1 MLSRDRFAGSAVP
14 FEGDRTLVVR
24 NLPRG
29 ARVTSARITLEPVAP
44 PGGRLFEEK
53 LTFSADRGD
62 FGATKLQGAGF
73 VEVDFHARRTLG
85 AVKGSGLAG
94 ATLQVDLGGL
104 YIQVTSL
111 GTMQTPSD
119 TSTYAVGSGSGGP
132 LPSLA
137 TGKFKLTGAPNVSPD
152 LAEVVVRSAPSN
164 LTLRLGQEPP
174 FYARPGELASAET
187 CPDFARILQAFL
199 TGAEVVDGFYRIPV
213 VVHSDSV
220 GRLDVR
226 VELEFVEEVNAL
238 DDDLKQAVMSF
249 DHGSAA
255 RSGSGSM
262 SVRLPA
268 GARVVPG
275 STTARVRG
283 AFQASR
289 IVYGPTG
296 GLKPT
301 GDAEVSEGRALA
313 TPLRMEAG
321 LKVSAV
327 DVLLGAKSTTAAL
340 TLDIVQ
346 DADGKPWTESILPA
360 PVDLAIDHEI
370 AGTPTWVNVPL
381 PREVELE
388 PGVRYW
394 LVIQSL
400 RGSASWGVSARDDV
414 EAAGTSGSWTRFHDV
429 ARDAAAGR
437 ALGVAFTSNGG
448 LSWREETAPGVA
460 GPLVAFVHLRDV
472 PAAFQMPIELQ
483 VGEGPSAR
491 RVSLERFQPLGR
503 VDFSLDFDAVAE
515 AVNAFAENTAQ
526 VVAPEGEHLRNGE
539 MEAWTKVGDRL
550 QLPPT
555 PQLVSHQPVELV
567 TSADGRRV
575 YALTKRDADGGADA
589 FLEIYRTVCGAHVA
603 TIELGEGEP
612 VALAVSPDGT
622 RAIATL
628 LLDAEDESGVRPG
641 ALIWV
646 DLEVLA
652 VVGQQTTP
660 VQKGRRAE
668 PVAAFSSD
676 GALLYV
682 GGNLAPVANRSDSL
696 VVAFSAADADAAF
709 RQSSQDPLGALQ
721 DTQRLALPF
730 QGQPVRILPSPD
742 GSLVHVGVVNEL
754 GQALELYTI
763 DAGSFAP
770 LGPPIALGFS
780 TGSSFEAVGAAPII
794 LSQSADG
801 TRLVAVNRDQ
811 GTVSVIDTERS
822 ELAFPPLID
831 ESTPPV
837 RYVAAAL
844 SPDGRRLFVAR
855 QVSGSRALTAL
866 DLSSGQ
872 AIDIDL
878 ETPASTLAV
887 TPGGER
893 LYVGSYIGNFSNNS
907 PSSGQ
912 MLSLQIGALVPEE
925 WTLTSGSV
933 FPLCFSTPLHRL
945 AALGDYEALKP
956 KSEDGPE
963 PPRSHQ
969 VSALSEVV
977 PVVAGVH
984 YALTFVGYAA
994 TPDAVAEIIWHGD
1007 QCAPLRTDRVE
1018 FDTLPIDAER
1028 FKLAVRSVSG
1038 LNQELKTSLGE
1049 KVTRLEATSPA
1060 GASSAEIRFT
1070 VPANEVALLDRASF
1084 QATSDS
1090 LVNGDFQ
1097 AQRGNNLSGWEL
1109 FPEHAAGMT
1118 IVASAGAVTLRNGGA
1133 EVVSLLQE
1141 VSFESDTDFSLSF
1154 RGRGKPG
1161 VTGEDPHV
1169 VLEWLDENG
1178 DPLPSFTEVAV
1189 TPDASDRSER
1199 RGTSPASAKRARVTL
1214 ELPRGSTLELEAVA
1228 LEPIFVTTIPISFVA
1243 QAPGD
1248 VTVSDVRV
1256 AYEKSRP
1263 PPPPVPTGGL
1273 CPPSLPPSAGSERCC
1288 CCHCPS
1294 CGSDDDLIDPQP
1306 TTTPGGVPAR
1316 TGECRSCG
1324 ARVTVPGG
1332 PPAATVGRA
1341 PPAPVRRTAA
1351 PKRAEAT
1358 TPTRARVTRAPFVAS
1373 TLTASPRDAVAS
1385 GSAPATKTA
1394 APASAPTI
1402 VETAATAPEPEAV
1415 APVLERNE
1423 PVRAPAVPAPPATKQ
1438 PELETAEPS
1447 AVSTALIRLVRE
1459 RPKTVASALGA
1470 AREGVAAVIRE
1481 AKQLRRRVERRRRGV

>member
-29 ARVTSARITLEPVAP
+29 ARVTSARVTLEPVAP
-44 PGGRLFEEK
+44 PRGRLFEEK
-53 LTFSADRGD
+53 LAFSGDRGD

-104 YIQVTSL
+104 YIQVTEL
-111 GTMQTPSD
+111 GTMQTPND
-119 TSTYAVGSGSGGP
+119 TSTFAIGSGSGGP

-137 TGKFKLTGAPNVSPD
+137 TGKFKLTGPANSSPD
-152 LAEVVVRSAPSN
+152 LTEVVVRSAPSN

-174 FYARPGELASAET
+174 FYARPGELASAEV

-199 TGAEVVDGFYRIPV
+199 IGAEVVDGFYRIPL

-238 DDDLKQAVMSF
+238 DNDLKQAVISF

-296 GLKPT
+296 GLGPSA
-301 GDAEVSEGRALA
+301 GIEVSEERALA

-394 LVIQSL
+394 LVLQSL
-400 RGSASWGVSARDDV
+400 RGSASWGVSARDEV
-414 EAAGTSGSWTRFHDV
+414 EAAGTRASWTRFNDV

-460 GPLVAFVHLRDV
+460 GPLVAFVHLRNV
-472 PAAFQMPIELQ
+472 PPGYRVPIELQ

-503 VDFSLDFDAVAE
+503 VDFSLDFDEVAE
-515 AVNAFAENTAQ
+515 AVNAFAENAAQ
-526 VVAPEGEHLRNGE
+526 AVAPAGEHLRNGE

-555 PQLVSHQPVELV
+555 PQMVSHEPVELV
-567 TSADGRRV
+567 ISADGSRV

-589 FLEIYRTVCGAHVA
+589 LLEIYGTVCGVHVA

-628 LLDAEDESGVRPG
+628 LLDAEDESGLRPG
-641 ALIWV
+641 ALLWV
-646 DLEVLA
+646 DLEVFA
-652 VVGQQTTP
+652 VVGQQTAP
-660 VQKGRRAE
+660 VQQGRRAE
-668 PVAAFSSD
+668 PIGAFSSD
-676 GALLYV
+676 GALLYL
-682 GGNLAPVANRSDSL
+682 GGDPGTVANRTDSP
-696 VVAFSAADADAAF
+696 VVAFSATEVDAAF
-709 RQSSQDPLGALQ
+709 RHSSQNPLGTLERKQ
-721 DTQRLALPF
+721 GLALASR
-730 QGQPVRILPSPD
+730 GQPVRILPSPD
-742 GSLVHVGVVNEL
+742 GSLVHVGIVNEV
-754 GQALELYTI
+754 GTLELHTL
-763 DAGSFAP
+763 DAASFTP
-770 LGPPIALGFS
+770 LGSPIVLDVAI
-780 TGSSFEAVGAAPII
+780 GSSSGAVFAAPIV
-794 LSQSADG
+794 LSQTADG
-801 TRLVAVNRDQ
+801 TRLVAVNRDA
-811 GTVSVIDTERS
+811 GTVSVIDTERR
-822 ELAFPPLID
+822 ELEFPPLAD
-831 ESTPPV
+831 ESTPPAP
-837 RYVAAAL
+837 YVAAVL
-844 SPDGRRLFVAR
+844 SPDGRRLFLAR
-855 QVSGSRALTAL
+855 QASGSKALTAL

-878 ETPASTLAV
+878 ETPAPTLAV

-893 LYVGSYIGNFSNNS
+893 LYIGNFSGRTPNNS
-907 PSSGQ
+907 KIGGQ
-912 MLSLQIGALVPEE
+912 MLSLQLGALVPEE
-925 WTLTSGSV
+925 WTLTSGNV
-933 FPLCFSTPLHRL
+933 FPVCFSAPLHRL
-945 AALGDYEALKP
+945 AALGDYDVVKRKL
-956 KSEDGPE
+956 EDGPE
-963 PPRSHQ
+963 PSRPHQ
-969 VSALSEVV
+969 VSSLSEVV
-977 PVVAGVH
+977 PVVAGVR
-984 YALTFVGYAA
+984 YALTFIGYAA

-1007 QCAPLRTDRVE
+1007 PCTPLRTDRVE
-1018 FDTLPIDAER
+1018 FEPLPIDPER

-1038 LNQELKTSLGE
+1038 LNQELKPSLSE
-1049 KVTRLEATSPA
+1049 RVTRLEATSPA

-1070 VPANEVALLDRASF
+1070 VPVNEVALLDRASF
-1084 QATSDS
+1084 QATADS

-1097 AQRGNNLSGWEL
+1097 AQRGNSLAGWEL
-1109 FPEHAAGMT
+1109 FPEHAAGTT
-1118 IVASAGAVTLRNGGA
+1118 IVASPGAVTLRNGGA
-1133 EVVSLLQE
+1133 ETVSLLQE
-1141 VSFESDTDFSLSF
+1141 VSFEPDTDFSLRF
-1154 RGRGKPG
+1154 RGRGKVG
-1161 VTGEDPHV
+1161 STGEEPHV

-1178 DPLPSFTEVAV
+1178 DPLPSFTEIAV
-1189 TPDASDRSER
+1189 PPDTSDRSER

-1214 ELPRGSTLELEAVA
+1214 ELPSGSTLELEAVA

-1248 VTVSDVRV
+1248 VTISDVRV
-1256 AYEKSRP
+1256 AYDKSRP
-1263 PPPPVPTGGL
+1263 PPPPVPNAGL
-1273 CPPSLPPSAGSERCC
+1273 CRPSPPPSSGGDRCC

-1294 CGSDDDLIDPQP
+1294 CGSDDDFIDPKP
-1306 TTTPGGVPAR
+1306 TTTPGGVPAM

-1332 PPAATVGRA
+1332 PPAGTVGRA
-1341 PPAPVRRTAA
+1341 PPAPLRRTAA

-1358 TPTRARVTRAPFVAS
+1358 TPALARVTRAPFLAA
-1373 TLTASPRDAVAS
+1373 TLTASARDVAAS
-1385 GSAPATKTA
+1385 VSA
-1394 APASAPTI
+1394 APTKAASTSAPTI
-1402 VETAATAPEPEAV
+1402 AETAATALEPAAV
-1415 APVLERNE
+1415 APVLERTE
-1423 PVRAPAVPAPPATKQ
+1423 RVRRPDAPAPAVTKQ
-1438 PELETAEPS
+1438 PELEPAEPS

-1470 AREGVAAVIRE
+1470 ARQGVAAVIRE
-1481 AKQLRRRVERRRRGV
+1481 AKQLRRRVERSRRR